1 MDEKVAKYL
10 NRIRKKEGLGAAIN
24 AHAKI
29 ADKFDV
35 TLAEAIQIVNNW
47 QLTENTRQKREH

>member
-1 MDEKVAKYL
+1 MDAKVVRYL
-10 NRIRKKEGLGAAIN
+10 NSIKKKEGLGAAIN

-29 ADKFDV
+29 ADKFDI